1 MTHLSRRSFALAS
14 TGLLVGSTTLFG
26 QEETKKDKPKGP
38 VEADF
43 TRDYDVPKFKP
54 SWKNK
59 QINRTM
65 AQDFV
70 IYAHDN
76 LEMVEKLLKREPGL
90 INATIDWGAGDY
102 ESALGGASH
111 MGRKDIVRVL
121 LKNGARMDIF
131 CAAMMGML
139 DVVKAFLTL
148 EPALIDAK
156 GPHGVFDLHWHA
168 QIGLDNAKPVLDYLQ
183 SVKEKKLRP
192 VPPFMKKSLEPK
204 K

>member
-1 MTHLSRRSFALAS
+1 
-14 TGLLVGSTTLFG
+14 
-26 QEETKKDKPKGP
+26 
-38 VEADF
+38 
-43 TRDYDVPKFKP
+43 
-54 SWKNK
+54 
-59 QINRTM
+59 
-65 AQDFV
+65 
-70 IYAHDN
+70 
-76 LEMVEKLLKREPGL
+76 
-90 INATIDWGAGDY
+90 
-102 ESALGGASH
+102 
-111 MGRKDIVRVL
+111 
-121 LKNGARMDIF
+121 MDIF